1 MKYLGN
7 SLSARGHVK
16 VKNNFIKI
24 YYTGGEV
31 TQAGVMTDDVDL
43 V

>member
-1 MKYLGN
+1 M
-7 SLSARGHVK
+7 SARGHVK

-31 TQAGVMTDDVDL
+31 TLTGVMTNDVDL